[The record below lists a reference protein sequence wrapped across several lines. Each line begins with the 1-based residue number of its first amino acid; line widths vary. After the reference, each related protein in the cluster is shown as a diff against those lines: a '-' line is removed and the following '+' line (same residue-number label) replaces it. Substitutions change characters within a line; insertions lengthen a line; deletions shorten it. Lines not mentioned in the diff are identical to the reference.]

1 MDNPFLRETCTAFF
15 KNRYFRARFSV
26 RGIIVLAMRRFLGTI
41 IAAVCLLGG
50 CSKGAAGLYENAPGH
65 ADAEADAPALR
76 EYTAIVTVK
85 RDASG
90 RIGLQLDDETLLYP
104 SNYTEPFT
112 RQCRIICGLS
122 WWEGSKQCTL
132 QWMDYLQEG
141 PVQGSSAQEGDGV
154 DIVEDWMT
162 SVEDGYLTLHY
173 STFWGDGS
181 IAHTL
186 FLVSGENPD
195 DPYEVRL
202 IHLNNGDA
210 ALEEGDALIYFD
222 LAGLPPTGDSGQ
234 PLTLKW
240 KNGAGQMVSKAFLFR
255 SRP

>member
-1 MDNPFLRETCTAFF
+1 MKR
-15 KNRYFRARFSV
+15 
-26 RGIIVLAMRRFLGTI
+26 ILGTI
-41 IAAVCLLGG
+41 LAAICLLGG
-50 CSKGAAGLYENAPGH
+50 CSKGEGHYEYNPGLP
-65 ADAEADAPALR
+65 DAEASDAPALR

-85 RDASG
+85 RDATG
-90 RIGLQLDDETLLYP
+90 RIGLQLDDDTLLYP
-104 SNYTEPFT
+104 VNYTEPFT

-122 WWEGSKQCTL
+122 WWEGSNECSL

-154 DIVEDWMT
+154 DILDDWMT

-186 FLVSGENPD
+186 FLVPGGNPD

-222 LAGLPPTGDSGQ
+222 LAGLPPTGDNGQ
-234 PLTLKW
+234 MLTLKW
-240 KNGAGQMVSKAFLFR
+240 KNGAGKMVSKAFLFR
-255 SRP
+255 SRQ

>member
-1 MDNPFLRETCTAFF
+1 
-15 KNRYFRARFSV
+15 
-26 RGIIVLAMRRFLGTI
+26 MRRFLGTI

-173 STFWGDGS
+173 SAFWGDGS

>member
-141 PVQGSSAQEGDGV
+141 PVHGSSAQEGDGV

-181 IAHTL
+181 ISHTL

-222 LAGLPPTGDSGQ
+222 LAGLPPTGDSSQ